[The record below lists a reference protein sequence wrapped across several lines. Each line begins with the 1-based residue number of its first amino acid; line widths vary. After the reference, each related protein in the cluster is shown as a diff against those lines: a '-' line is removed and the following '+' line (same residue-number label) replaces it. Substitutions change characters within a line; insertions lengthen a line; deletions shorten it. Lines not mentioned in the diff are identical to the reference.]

1 MADLPAPLSGRNPRI
16 TTLRRLLGRRSA
28 RLDARRVVLEG
39 RTLLDEAVAASA
51 SGGPALV
58 EVYVDADAPDVA
70 EVLRL
75 AERAGATPFVVQAG
89 TVARVAS
96 TTTPQP
102 VLAVATMPHH
112 DLTAVAAAAPDA
124 ASVLVLVDVADPGNV
139 GTLVR
144 SAAAAGAHG
153 VVTCGATADPWG
165 PKAVRASA
173 GAVLRTPVVPLAP
186 ADADPVAAVDAV
198 VAAFGART
206 VGTVVAGGVP
216 PDALDLATGRVALL
230 VGNEAHGLPAEVL
243 EVLDATTTVP
253 MAAGTESLNA
263 AMAGT
268 VVLFEAARQR
278 RAS

>member
-1 MADLPAPLSGRNPRI
+1 MTWGDGR
-16 TTLRRLLGRRSA
+16 S
-28 RLDARRVVLEG
+28 
-39 RTLLDEAVAASA
+39 
-51 SGGPALV
+51 
-58 EVYVDADAPDVA
+58 
-70 EVLRL
+70 
-75 AERAGATPFVVQAG
+75 
-89 TVARVAS
+89 
-96 TTTPQP
+96 
-102 VLAVATMPHH
+102 
-112 DLTAVAAAAPDA
+112 
-124 ASVLVLVDVADPGNV
+124 
-139 GTLVR
+139 
-144 SAAAAGAHG
+144 
-153 VVTCGATADPWG
+153 WG
-165 PKAVRASA
+165 PKAVQASA

-206 VGTVVAGGVP
+206 VGTVVAGGVAP
-216 PDALDLATGRVALL
+216 GALDLATGRVALL